1 MQTTLLGLAIAF
13 IVALVAALIGP
24 YFIDWNQFRPQF
36 EAEASQVIG
45 APVRV
50 AGALDARLLPTPT
63 LRLRSVMIGGP
74 NDLGKIR
81 ADRLDVEFSLGDL
94 MRGDWRANELSI
106 GGLAV
111 DLGLDR
117 QGKIDLP
124 AAKGQFNL
132 GSLSIDRLNLTG
144 RIALHD
150 AASRKTV
157 ELNNVAFS
165 GDVRSLAG
173 AVRGDG
179 SFVLDGTRYPFRISS
194 GKAGEG
200 NGTRVRLTI
209 DPAERPLAAD
219 LDGVLSF
226 EARSPRFEGIMTLAT
241 IAPKPKNSAAPPV
254 APWRVTAKVKAD
266 HDKAQFDQI
275 EASYGSDER
284 VLKFGGGG
292 DVRFGPS
299 PLWRFALAAR
309 QFDADRLL
317 TSDGAKDSG
326 ATQPLRWLPALRTLM
341 ASLPPSPV
349 PAQIAFSAE
358 QITLGGRPV
367 LNLAADLHS
376 EAALWTIDRLD
387 FHAPGGTQ
395 VDFSGSVFAA
405 PATAPGTISGV
416 VDAESSDPDALLA
429 WLEGRNDIAYH
440 SQRPLRL
447 RGDIRVTPDRIA
459 MEAMKAEIEGL
470 TMEGRVAFMA
480 PGAGAGSRFEAMLKA
495 DRLDLDTAASFV
507 DSVAGPQSNWPD
519 QATVSLDVGSATS
532 SGQEVHPFLAKFSY
546 NPKTLS
552 LEQLKFGQPG
562 AVTMEGAGSF
572 DRTEATGRL
581 TLAATAAS
589 LAQLNALAAPFAPA
603 LSTRLNGVASQPGA
617 ARLKLSLDLGKNVD
631 QADRGSARAVLEL
644 DSPPLKGVT
653 TVTAK
658 PLVAALRGIDLD
670 QLGKSELNVESRL
683 VAGRGDSLLALM
695 GLDRV
700 IAAGDGAL
708 QFEGSASGVWR
719 APVRMTAK
727 MWGAGLDAEAQ
738 GTAEP
743 WAGTPKANLN
753 LKVRSVNLAPFLG
766 LKPSDGLAQNIR
778 LFARGSLS
786 GDKLALDDLD
796 SVVAGSRFRGH
807 LALGLGEMREIDG
820 EIGLDA
826 VDVAPAFAYAIGA
839 SGHDAAEPLGAGV
852 LKGWRGSIA
861 FQALSGMLPGGTELR
876 PVGGTVKGDGQSLR
890 LDGIKGR
897 IGGGD
902 VTGNIDARQDANGI
916 ALNGRFDLAGVDG
929 TALHYRGLKMPAGR
943 TSLQMTISS
952 QGRSVAALTG
962 ALTGGGTVT
971 LESATIAGLDPHAF
985 DIAIRTSDA
994 GQMIEDSRLRQLVD
1008 PVLSA
1013 GSLSVASA
1021 QVPFSIRDGRLRV
1034 DATTLEAQGA
1044 RAVVSG
1050 GYDIPADQLDIRATL
1065 SSTTAGSETSRPSVQ
1080 LFAVGTP
1087 DALNRSLDVSAL
1099 SSWLALRAIDRET
1112 QRLDAI
1118 ERAPPPPEP
1127 SPPDASSTPPSTAAL
1142 PSPPTSPAVESG
1154 RPPAVTAMPPPAP
1167 PRPRVVVPR
1176 PAAPPQGIISQQV
1189 APLPPPI
1196 DVRPL
1201 PGPPPVKPKPRPP
1214 LVLAP
1219 QSPPQNIP

>member
-1 MQTTLLGLAIAF
+1 VQTTLLGLAIAF

-50 AGALDARLLPTPT
+50 AGALDARLLPTPS

-94 MRGDWRANELSI
+94 MRGDWRANELTI
-106 GGLAV
+106 GGLAL
-111 DLGLDR
+111 DIGLDR
-117 QGKIDLP
+117 QGKVDLP
-124 AAKGQFNL
+124 ATRAQFNL
-132 GSLSIDRLNLTG
+132 GALSVDRLNLTG

-150 AASRKTV
+150 AVSRKTL
-157 ELNNVAFS
+157 ELSDVAFS
-165 GDVRSLAG
+165 GDVRSMAG
-173 AVRGDG
+173 AMRGDG
-179 SFVLDGTRYPFRISS
+179 SFALDGVRYPFRVSS

-209 DPAERPLAAD
+209 DPGERPLAAD

-226 EARSPRFEGIMTLAT
+226 EARSPRFDGTVTLAA
-241 IAPKPKNSAAPPV
+241 IAPKPKNRPASAIT
-254 APWRVTAKVKAD
+254 PWRVTAKVKAD

-275 EASYGSDER
+275 EASYGSEER
-284 VLKFGGGG
+284 SLKFGGGG
-292 DVRFGPS
+292 NVSFGPS

-317 TSDGAKDSG
+317 ASDGAKDNG
-326 ATQPLRWLPALRTLM
+326 AAQPLRWLPALRTLL

-405 PATAPGTISGV
+405 PTTVPGSFSGV

-440 SQRPLRL
+440 SQKPLRL

-459 MEAMKAEIEGL
+459 MEGMKAEIEGS
-470 TMEGRVAFMA
+470 TMEGRVAFMT
-480 PGAGAGSRFEAMLKA
+480 PNGANSRLEAMLKA
-495 DRLDLDTAASFV
+495 DRLDLDTATSFV
-507 DSVAGPQSNWPD
+507 DSVAGPSDWPD
-519 QATVSLDVGSATS
+519 QANVSLDVGSAAF
-532 SGQEVHPFLAKFSY
+532 SGQEVHPFVVKFSY
-546 NPKTLS
+546 DPKTLS

-562 AVTMEGAGSF
+562 AATLEGAGNF
-572 DRTEATGRL
+572 DRSEATGRL
-581 TLAATAAS
+581 TFAASSAS
-589 LAQLNALAAPFAPA
+589 LAQLNALVAPFAPA
-603 LSTRLNGVASQPGA
+603 LSTRINAIAGQPGP
-617 ARLKLSLDLGKNVD
+617 ARVKLALDLGKNVD
-631 QADRGSARAVLEL
+631 QADKGNLRAVLDL
-644 DSPPLKGVT
+644 DSAALKGVT
-653 TVTAK
+653 TITAK
-658 PLVAALRGIDLD
+658 PPVAALRGIDLD
-670 QLGKSELNVESRL
+670 QIGKSELNVESKL
-683 VAGRGDSLLALM
+683 AGRGDSLLALA
-695 GLDRV
+695 GLDRM
-700 IAAGDGAL
+700 ISAGEGTL
-708 QFEGSASGVWR
+708 QFEGSATGVWR
-719 APVRMTAK
+719 APVRLSAK

-743 WAGTPKANLN
+743 WAETPKANLN
-753 LKVRSVNLAPFLG
+753 LKIRSINLAPLLG
-766 LKPSDGLAQNIR
+766 LKPSDNLAQRIR
-778 LFARGSLS
+778 LFAHGSLS
-786 GDKLALDDLD
+786 GDKLVLDDLD
-796 SVVAGSRFRGH
+796 SVAAGSRFRGH
-807 LALGLGEMREIDG
+807 LALGLGEAREIDG

-826 VDVAPAFAYAIGA
+826 IDLAPAFAYAIGA
-839 SGHDAAEPLGAGV
+839 SGRDPAEPLGAGL
-852 LKGWRGSIA
+852 LKGWRGKIA
-861 FQALSGMLPGGTELR
+861 FQALSGALPGGTELR
-876 PVGGTVKGDGQSLR
+876 PVSGAVKGDGQSLR
-890 LDGIKGR
+890 LDSIKGR

-902 VTGNIDARQDANGI
+902 ISGNVDARQDTNGL
-916 ALNGRFDLAGVDG
+916 ALNARFDVVGVDG
-929 TALHYRGLKMPAGR
+929 ATLHYRGLKMPAGR
-943 TSLQMTISS
+943 TSLQMTVSS
-952 QGRSVAALTG
+952 QGRSIAALTG
-962 ALTGGGTVT
+962 ALTGGGAVT
-971 LESATIAGLDPHAF
+971 LESATIAGLDPRAF

-994 GQMIEDSRLRQLVD
+994 GQMIEDGRLRQMVD

-1013 GSLSVASA
+1013 GTLSVASA

-1034 DATTLEAQGA
+1034 DATTLEGQGA

-1050 GYDIPADQLDIRATL
+1050 GYDIPADQADIRATL
-1065 SSTTAGSETSRPSVQ
+1065 SSTTAGTDTSRPSVQ
-1080 LFAVGTP
+1080 LFATGSP

-1118 ERAPPPPEP
+1118 ERTPPPPME
-1127 SPPDASSTPPSTAAL
+1127 SPPADSSSAPPATAAL
-1142 PSPPTSPAVESG
+1142 PLPALPGAEPG
-1154 RPPAVTAMPPPAP
+1154 QPPAVTAPPPAP

-1176 PAAPPQGIISQQV
+1176 QPAPQQGVVSQQI

-1196 DVRPL
+1196 DVKPP
-1201 PGPPPVKPKPRPP
+1201 PGPAPVKPKPRPP
-1214 LVLAP
+1214 LVLVP
-1219 QSPPQNIP
+1219 QSPAPNIP